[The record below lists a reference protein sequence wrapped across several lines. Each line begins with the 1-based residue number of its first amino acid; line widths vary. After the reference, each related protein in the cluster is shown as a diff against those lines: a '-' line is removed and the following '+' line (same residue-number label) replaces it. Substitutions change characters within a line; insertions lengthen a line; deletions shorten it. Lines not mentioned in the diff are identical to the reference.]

1 MKSVAPGGW
10 ILYNGEEFPADCT
23 QEGVHVLAR
32 PFTEIANELGNARA
46 GNMIMLGALLEIT
59 GVLRDVNVD
68 AALGRLVKN
77 PRFTEMNR
85 RALDKGRAL
94 ARE

>member
-1 MKSVAPGGW
+1 
-10 ILYNGEEFPADCT
+10 
-23 QEGVHVLAR
+23 VLAR
-32 PFTEIANELGNARA
+32 PFTEIANELGNPRA

-77 PRFTEMNR
+77 PRFTELNR
-85 RALDKGRAL
+85 RALQRGREL
-94 ARE
+94 YLESQIQS